1 MSIGNQK
8 TKDDGYV
15 MVGTKVPPHVAE
27 LLNIIATAKG
37 TDIYGLIQQLIETI
51 IRAAKCETDLDP
63 ATKLLLNMIEM
74 DNDWNRAF
82 RFSHPS
88 AQMDVAQIILVL
100 QQYDG
105 KGANRQ
111 PRKGYGLVMIDKPWM
126 PGTRPTKTIC
136 VDKIF
141 ERVTEVAMQGLY
153 KELRLMGTKMETR
166 CVRDTLMQLCDAQLL
181 IQMDEETQEELP
193 DLGNCHEFGRVIE
206 WGNKYKQR
214 KHRTPDS
221 LANSQQRIIFDDF
234 DRDIAD
240 MEVSQGDGLHY
251 IDDPLAVANIHP
263 DFDGIGMK
271 PEQTKE
277 GGDDDTR

>member
-51 IRAAKCETDLDP
+51 IRAAKCETALDP
-63 ATKLLLNMIEM
+63 ATKLLMHMIEI
-74 DNDWNRAF
+74 DKDWNRAF

-88 AQMDVAQIILVL
+88 AQMDVAQVILVL

-111 PRKGYGLVMIDKPWM
+111 PRKGYGLMMINKPSL
-126 PGTRPTKTIC
+126 PGEKPTKTTC
-136 VDKIF
+136 VDDIM
-141 ERVTEVAMQGLY
+141 ERVVEVGMQGLY
-153 KELRLMGTKMETR
+153 KELRTLGIKMHSRSVRETM
-166 CVRDTLMQLCDAQLL
+166 MQLCDAQLL
-181 IQMDEETQEELP
+181 LQMDEETQEELP

-206 WGNKYKQR
+206 WGQRYKQR

-221 LANSQQRIIFDDF
+221 LANAQQRIMFDD
-234 DRDIAD
+234 
-240 MEVSQGDGLHY
+240 
-251 IDDPLAVANIHP
+251 IDHDAPVDEPLK
-263 DFDGIGMK
+263 DW
-271 PEQTKE
+271 E
-277 GGDDDTR
+277 GEHDDTR